1 MIDQH
6 LMTSQAA
13 DPEKEAESILREAV
27 EESQDLHKL
36 ANQEGSNHYS
46 SSLLMTE
53 SYARIQHQK
62 QINHL
67 QLIAEII

>member
-1 MIDQH
+1 
-6 LMTSQAA
+6 MTSQVGRSGRKR
-13 DPEKEAESILREAV
+13 PKISREAV